1 MGALLEWLDRWERR
15 LCVGAFAL
23 LAAVLIA
30 DVLLRELSGNG
41 IPWAHQTGIY
51 ANLVVALFGMG
62 LATSAGSHLR
72 PRFTDYWL
80 PESWQPTLLRLGFLV
95 TALFLAFFALLALQ
109 LALETRGLGETATVL
124 RIPLWPLQLLIVV
137 SFGSAALR
145 NMVFAL
151 HPTLAP
157 AES

>member
-1 MGALLEWLDRWERR
+1 VGLLLQWLDRWERR
-15 LCVGAFAL
+15 LCVTAFTV
-23 LAAVLIA
+23 LAADLIT
-30 DVLLRELSGNG
+30 DVLLRELTGNG

-72 PRFTDYWL
+72 PRFTDHWL
-80 PESWQPTLLRLGFLV
+80 PESWQPTLLRLGFLI

-109 LALETRGLGETATVL
+109 LVLETRGLGETATVL
-124 RIPLWPLQLLIVV
+124 RIPLWPLQSLIAV

-145 NMVFAL
+145 NMVFSL
-151 HPTLAP
+151 HPQLAP
-157 AES
+157 VES